1 MRSKVIGFVTVRSQ
15 SSRLPN
21 KCFLNLN
28 GLNVLQHIIVRCISG
43 NIEPI
48 ICTSN
53 NFKDKKIIKLAK
65 DFKIKF
71 FAGSEKNKILRWY
84 ECCKKFKIKAFHT
97 IDADDPFFD
106 WESVKKSF
114 KELVSSK
121 KDIILPSKI
130 SRDGAASEGYSISVK
145 CLDKILSFNKTD
157 SKKNFDTEII
167 EPFLNKNISK
177 SILKGSKYEIKN
189 CRLTLDYHEDLKL
202 LNKIAKNCG
211 NFNHRKNINLYL
223 KKNKHLIK
231 INLNKN
237 FEWKNKQKNFIEG
250 V

>member
-53 NFKDKKIIKLAK
+53 NFKDRKIIKLAK

-84 ECCKKFKIKAFHT
+84 
-97 IDADDPFFD
+97 
-106 WESVKKSF
+106 
-114 KELVSSK
+114 
-121 KDIILPSKI
+121 
-130 SRDGAASEGYSISVK
+130 
-145 CLDKILSFNKTD
+145 
-157 SKKNFDTEII
+157 
-167 EPFLNKNISK
+167 
-177 SILKGSKYEIKN
+177 
-189 CRLTLDYHEDLKL
+189 
-202 LNKIAKNCG
+202 
-211 NFNHRKNINLYL
+211 
-223 KKNKHLIK
+223 
-231 INLNKN
+231 
-237 FEWKNKQKNFIEG
+237 
-250 V
+250 